1 MHNWQETERNTINDL
16 VKIIKL
22 FHKKGLSPATSTNY
36 SVRSSYNK
44 NHYIISQSGI
54 DKSDFSAQDFMLI
67 DLDGKSLENN
77 SFKTSA
83 ETLIHTA
90 IYAVFTDVTT
100 ILHTHS
106 LPATFLSM
114 KTSDNQLSF
123 EGLELLKGLEG
134 NLTHE
139 LTEIIPIFPNSQDI
153 KALSLVIKDYLISN
167 PKIHGIILKGHGLY
181 TWGKD
186 LKSAKRHVETF
197 EYLFNYKLME
207 YGHGHSTL
215 STK

>member
-1 MHNWQETERNTINDL
+1 MHNWQEREQNSLNEL
-16 VKIIKL
+16 VKIISL
-22 FHKKGLSPATSTNY
+22 FHERGLSPATSTNY
-36 SVRSSYNK
+36 SIRTSLNK
-44 NHYIISQSGI
+44 NHYVISQSGI
-54 DKSDFSAQDFMLI
+54 DKSEFKLQNFMLI
-67 DLDGKSLENN
+67 DQSGEPVENPNLKS
-77 SFKTSA
+77 SA
-83 ETLIHTA
+83 ETYIHTV
-90 IYAVFTDVTT
+90 IYEVFHDTNA

-106 LPATFLSM
+106 LPATYLSM
-114 KTSDNQLSF
+114 KTNDNQLSF

-167 PKIHGIILKGHGLY
+167 PKVHGIILKGHGLY